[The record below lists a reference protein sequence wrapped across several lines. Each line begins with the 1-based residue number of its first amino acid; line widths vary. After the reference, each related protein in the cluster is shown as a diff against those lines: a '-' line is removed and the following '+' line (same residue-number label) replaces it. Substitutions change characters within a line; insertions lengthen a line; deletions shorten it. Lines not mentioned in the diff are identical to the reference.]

1 MQGNITTHN
10 RFYLRLPIYTYL
22 FTIHPFI
29 TMFNISQYISQY
41 ITISQDSFYN
51 INANQDLEWNDIL
64 NYYYSVTIYIT
75 VSTLYLYG
83 IYYISCYSNGYYR
96 SIFDIGDGDDD
107 EEEENT
113 NDTNDN
119 TDTKKDIAYQVKWFE
134 EFDEMS
140 DDEQQE
146 GEELTEEFVNN
157 LSLNTITETTPRGDV
172 LMYYSSKL
180 GSFVYHSHTKEIPY
194 SYLETVARKY
204 VIEYNCK
211 KLYIDIRKEYE
222 KGVKKYKEIKAKE
235 EEKSDADDTKEKE
248 NKKKQLFA
256 NFKTYN
262 RKGEVHNKQKDKIYI
277 LKEQA
282 NRYSYRGKIEEY
294 SEAKVE
300 SCLDKK
306 VLESMGD
313 KRSEEEK
320 RVNDIDFATFKKM
333 KMNTN

>member
-1 MQGNITTHN
+1 M
-10 RFYLRLPIYTYL
+10 
-22 FTIHPFI
+22 
-29 TMFNISQYISQY
+29 
-41 ITISQDSFYN
+41 
-51 INANQDLEWNDIL
+51 
-64 NYYYSVTIYIT
+64 
-75 VSTLYLYG
+75 
-83 IYYISCYSNGYYR
+83 
-96 SIFDIGDGDDD
+96 
-107 EEEENT
+107 
-113 NDTNDN
+113 
-119 TDTKKDIAYQVKWFE
+119 KWFE
-134 EFDEMS
+134 EFDEMGDTG

-180 GSFVYHSHTKEIPY
+180 GTFVYHSHTKEIPY
-194 SYLETVARKY
+194 NYLETVARKY

-235 EEKSDADDTKEKE
+235 EEEKNAADGGVDETKE
-248 NKKKQLFA
+248 NKKKQIFA

-320 RVNDIDFATFKKM
+320 RVNDIDFASFKKM
-333 KMNTN
+333 NMNTN

>member
-1 MQGNITTHN
+1 
-10 RFYLRLPIYTYL
+10 
-22 FTIHPFI
+22 
-29 TMFNISQYISQY
+29 MFNISQYISQY

-96 SIFDIGDGDDD
+96 SIFDIGDDD

>member
-1 MQGNITTHN
+1 
-10 RFYLRLPIYTYL
+10 
-22 FTIHPFI
+22 
-29 TMFNISQYISQY
+29 MFNISQYV
-41 ITISQDSFYN
+41 TISQDSFYN
-51 INANQDLEWNDIL
+51 VNANQDLEWDDIL
-64 NYYYSVTIYIT
+64 NYYYNLSIFIF
-75 VSTLYLYG
+75 VSTIYLYG
-83 IYYISCYSNGYYR
+83 IYYVSCCSSRYYR
-96 SIFDIGDGDDD
+96 NLYDFRDEDEDDTD
-107 EEEENT
+107 TDTDTNT
-113 NDTNDN
+113 NDT
-119 TDTKKDIAYQVKWFE
+119 KKEIAYQMKWFE
-134 EFDEMS
+134 EFDDMS
-140 DDEQQE
+140 DTGDDEQE
-146 GEELTEEFVNN
+146 EEELTEEFVNN

-180 GSFVYHSHTKEIPY
+180 GTFVYHSHTKEIPY
-194 SYLETVARKY
+194 NYLETVARKY

-222 KGVKKYKEIKAKE
+222 KGVQKYKEIKAKE
-235 EEKSDADDTKEKE
+235 EEEKNAADGGVDDTKE
-248 NKKKQLFA
+248 NKKKQIFA

-320 RVNDIDFATFKKM
+320 RVNDIDFASFKKM
-333 KMNTN
+333 NMNTN

>member
-1 MQGNITTHN
+1 
-10 RFYLRLPIYTYL
+10 
-22 FTIHPFI
+22 
-29 TMFNISQYISQY
+29 MFNISQYV
-41 ITISQDSFYN
+41 TISQHSFYN
-51 INANQDLEWNDIL
+51 VNANQDLEWEDIL
-64 NYYYSVTIYIT
+64 NYYYNLSIFIF
-75 VSTLYLYG
+75 VSTIYLYG
-83 IYYISCYSNGYYR
+83 IYYVSCCSSRYYR
-96 SIFDIGDGDDD
+96 NLYDFRDEDEDD
-107 EEEENT
+107 T
-113 NDTNDN
+113 DTNDN
-119 TDTKKDIAYQVKWFE
+119 TDTKKEIAYQMKWFE
-134 EFDEMS
+134 EFDEMGDTGDTG

-180 GSFVYHSHTKEIPY
+180 GTFVYHSHTKEIPY
-194 SYLETVARKY
+194 NYLETVARKY

-222 KGVKKYKEIKAKE
+222 KGVQKYKEIKAKE
-235 EEKSDADDTKEKE
+235 EEEKNAADDTKE
-248 NKKKQLFA
+248 NKKKQIFA

-320 RVNDIDFATFKKM
+320 RVNDIDFASFKKM
-333 KMNTN
+333 NMNTN

>member
-1 MQGNITTHN
+1 M
-10 RFYLRLPIYTYL
+10 
-22 FTIHPFI
+22 
-29 TMFNISQYISQY
+29 
-41 ITISQDSFYN
+41 
-51 INANQDLEWNDIL
+51 
-64 NYYYSVTIYIT
+64 
-75 VSTLYLYG
+75 
-83 IYYISCYSNGYYR
+83 
-96 SIFDIGDGDDD
+96 
-107 EEEENT
+107 
-113 NDTNDN
+113 
-119 TDTKKDIAYQVKWFE
+119 KWFE
-134 EFDEMS
+134 EFDDMS
-140 DDEQQE
+140 DTGDDEQQE

-180 GSFVYHSHTKEIPY
+180 GTFVYHSHTKEIPY
-194 SYLETVARKY
+194 NYLETVARKY

-222 KGVKKYKEIKAKE
+222 KGVQKYKEIKAKE
-235 EEKSDADDTKEKE
+235 EKNAADGNEGETKE
-248 NKKKQLFA
+248 NKKKQIFA

-306 VLESMGD
+306 VLENMGD
-313 KRSEEEK
+313 KRSDEEK
-320 RVNDIDFATFKKM
+320 KMNDIDFASFKKM
-333 KMNTN
+333 NMNTN

>member
-1 MQGNITTHN
+1 
-10 RFYLRLPIYTYL
+10 
-22 FTIHPFI
+22 
-29 TMFNISQYISQY
+29 MFNISQYV
-41 ITISQDSFYN
+41 TISQHSFYN
-51 INANQDLEWNDIL
+51 INANQDLEWDDIL

-75 VSTLYLYG
+75 VSTIYLYG
-83 IYYISCYSNGYYR
+83 IYYVSCCSNRYYR
-96 SIFDIGDGDDD
+96 NLYDFRDEDEDDA
-107 EEEENT
+107 
-113 NDTNDN
+113 DTNDN
-119 TDTKKDIAYQVKWFE
+119 TDTKKEIAYQMKWFE

-140 DDEQQE
+140 DTGDTGDDEQE

-180 GSFVYHSHTKEIPY
+180 GTFVYHSHTKEIPY
-194 SYLETVARKY
+194 NYLETVARKY

-222 KGVKKYKEIKAKE
+222 KGVQKYKEIKAKE
-235 EEKSDADDTKEKE
+235 EEEKNAADGGVDDTKE
-248 NKKKQLFA
+248 NKKKQIFA

-320 RVNDIDFATFKKM
+320 RVNDIDFASFKKM
-333 KMNTN
+333 NMNTN

>member
-1 MQGNITTHN
+1 
-10 RFYLRLPIYTYL
+10 
-22 FTIHPFI
+22 
-29 TMFNISQYISQY
+29 MFNISQYV
-41 ITISQDSFYN
+41 TISQDSFYN
-51 INANQDLEWNDIL
+51 VNANQDLEWEDIL
-64 NYYYSVTIYIT
+64 NYYYSLTIYVIVSTIYI
-75 VSTLYLYG
+75 YG

-96 SIFDIGDGDDD
+96 SIFDIGDGDEDEDEQDD
-107 EEEENT
+107 TDT
-113 NDTNDN
+113 NDT
-119 TDTKKDIAYQVKWFE
+119 KKEIAYQMKWFE
-134 EFDEMS
+134 EFDETGEEGDEG

-180 GSFVYHSHTKEIPY
+180 GTFVYHSHTKEIPY
-194 SYLETVARKY
+194 NYLETVARKY

-222 KGVKKYKEIKAKE
+222 KGVQKYKEIKAKE
-235 EEKSDADDTKEKE
+235 EEEKNAADGGVDETKE
-248 NKKKQLFA
+248 NKKKQIFA

-320 RVNDIDFATFKKM
+320 RVNDIDFASFKKM
-333 KMNTN
+333 NMNMNTN

>member
-1 MQGNITTHN
+1 
-10 RFYLRLPIYTYL
+10 
-22 FTIHPFI
+22 
-29 TMFNISQYISQY
+29 MFNISQYISQY

-107 EEEENT
+107 EDEEEENT

-119 TDTKKDIAYQVKWFE
+119 NDTKKDIAYQVKWFE

>member
-1 MQGNITTHN
+1 
-10 RFYLRLPIYTYL
+10 
-22 FTIHPFI
+22 
-29 TMFNISQYISQY
+29 MFNISQYV
-41 ITISQDSFYN
+41 TISQHSFYN
-51 INANQDLEWNDIL
+51 VNANQDLEWDDIL
-64 NYYYSVTIYIT
+64 NYYYNLSIFIF
-75 VSTLYLYG
+75 VSTIYLYG
-83 IYYISCYSNGYYR
+83 IYYVSCCSNRYYR
-96 SIFDIGDGDDD
+96 NLYDFRDEDEDDTD
-107 EEEENT
+107 T
-113 NDTNDN
+113 DTDTNDN
-119 TDTKKDIAYQVKWFE
+119 TDTKKEIAYQMKWFE
-134 EFDEMS
+134 EFDEMGDTGDTG

-180 GSFVYHSHTKEIPY
+180 GTFVYHSHTKEIPY
-194 SYLETVARKY
+194 NYLETVARKY

-222 KGVKKYKEIKAKE
+222 KGVQKYKEIKAKE
-235 EEKSDADDTKEKE
+235 EEEKKAADGGVDDTKE
-248 NKKKQLFA
+248 NKKKQIFA

-320 RVNDIDFATFKKM
+320 RVDDIDFASFKKM
-333 KMNTN
+333 NMNTN

>member
-1 MQGNITTHN
+1 
-10 RFYLRLPIYTYL
+10 
-22 FTIHPFI
+22 
-29 TMFNISQYISQY
+29 MFNISQYV
-41 ITISQDSFYN
+41 TISQDSFYN
-51 INANQDLEWNDIL
+51 VNANQDLEWEDIL
-64 NYYYSVTIYIT
+64 NYYYSLTIYVIVSTIYI
-75 VSTLYLYG
+75 YG

-96 SIFDIGDGDDD
+96 SIFDIGDEDEDEQDD
-107 EEEENT
+107 NNS
-113 NDTNDN
+113 NDK
-119 TDTKKDIAYQVKWFE
+119 TKKEIAYQMKWFE
-134 EFDEMS
+134 EFDEM
-140 DDEQQE
+140 DDEGEQE
-146 GEELTEEFVNN
+146 EEEELTEEFVNN

-180 GSFVYHSHTKEIPY
+180 GTFVYHSHTKEIPY
-194 SYLETVARKY
+194 NYLETVARKY

-222 KGVKKYKEIKAKE
+222 KGVQKYKEIKAKE
-235 EEKSDADDTKEKE
+235 EKNAADGGVDETKEKE
-248 NKKKQLFA
+248 NKKKQIFA

-294 SEAKVE
+294 NEAKVE

-306 VLESMGD
+306 VLENLGD

-320 RVNDIDFATFKKM
+320 RVNDIDFASFKKM
-333 KMNTN
+333 NMNMNTN

>member
-1 MQGNITTHN
+1 
-10 RFYLRLPIYTYL
+10 
-22 FTIHPFI
+22 
-29 TMFNISQYISQY
+29 MFNISQYISQY

-96 SIFDIGDGDDD
+96 SIFDIGDGDDDDD